1 MQTAAQ
7 INQLQ
12 IQPNGLA
19 VEQLARLTA
28 SSDAPKLVPLSIE
41 DATQRVEDLVI
52 ENAAGVPCSVYL
64 FLIPDSTK
72 AAIQPSGS
80 KRQRKL
86 ATIERL
92 YRIGY
97 TTDEIGKIYGC
108 SAAAISLF
116 MSRNGRSLSK
126 IRKPP
131 SPLILDPVTEPPPAA
146 AKELYDG
153 LTTPSQG

>member
-1 MQTAAQ
+1 MQHNH
-7 INQLQ
+7 NQMRLN
-12 IQPNGLA
+12 PNGVA
-19 VEQLARLTA
+19 VDQLARLTA

-41 DATQRVEDLVI
+41 DATARVEDLVI

-64 FLIPDSTK
+64 FMIPDATK
-72 AAIQPSGS
+72 AIQPSGS

-86 ATIERL
+86 TTIERL
-92 YRIGY
+92 YRMGY
-97 TTDEIGKIYGC
+97 TTDEIGKMYGH

-131 SPLILDPVTEPPPAA
+131 SPLILAPVTEPPATA
-146 AKELYDG
+146 QELYAG
-153 LTTPSQG
+153 LTPSHG